1 MDSEHNIL
9 ITLPSDNLLER
20 LIDLLQKHGET
31 DNDGVIGISMLVVA
45 AIYEKY
51 KNGELYTEV
60 VPFQRIHF
68 RIWNKS
74 VQKC

>member
-1 MDSEHNIL
+1 MFS
-9 ITLPSDNLLER
+9 
-20 LIDLLQKHGET
+20 

-60 VPFQRIHF
+60 VISENTLPYLEQVRHYQFHHA
-68 RIWNKS
+68 S
-74 VQKC
+74 VINQSAVPINYHLAE